1 MIGELLEVVAEIGT
15 WLMSW
20 RVFLWI
26 VLVSLVIFAI
36 YRMARGSS
44 VPPVTIV
51 CIVGIA
57 AGLVWDWRSRR

>member
-1 MIGELLEVVAEIGT
+1 MIGELLEVIAEVGT

-26 VLVSLVIFAI
+26 VLVFLIGFAV
-36 YRMARGSS
+36 YRIIDGST
-44 VPPVTIV
+44 VPPVIIIG
-51 CIVGIA
+51 IVGVA